1 MEFYE
6 WILLNT
12 LYLITPLILYLFF
25 VAYNQN
31 IEKKE
36 NHLFFQIALF
46 SSFYLCI
53 RFGEISSKSILI
65 LNIPLLIAYLKKENF
80 SIFLLSS
87 FLVFYHT
94 KELSIPIF
102 YSILEYSTYFL
113 LYQLLKKEK
122 NYFYYFIILKI
133 IIYGIYFSFLMSFKE
148 LFLSSLYFLIISIF
162 ILFIWKQAQNV
173 LKYHMSIK
181 ELEQEK
187 QIRTSLFKIT
197 HEIKNPIA
205 VCKGYL
211 DMFDVNNKEHAIK
224 YIPIIKEEIERTL
237 LLLQDFLSFTKVK
250 IEPDILDIHLLLEES
265 LKNFSYLFDEHH
277 IQVETFI
284 KDEEVYINGDYNRLC
299 QVFINI
305 LKNSIEA
312 LEGKENSKIVV
323 KTKIGKDTIKISIWD
338 NGIGISEQNL
348 SKISEPFF
356 TTKKKGTG
364 LGISL
369 SKEIIKAHNGTI
381 EYYSKENVETKVV
394 ITLPLLQNFN

>member
-338 NGIGISEQNL
+338 NGFGMSEQKL
-348 SKISEPFF
+348 CKIFENFF
-356 TTKKKGTG
+356 TTKKKENG
-364 LGISL
+364 LSM
-369 SKEIIKAHNGTI
+369 
-381 EYYSKENVETKVV
+381 Y
-394 ITLPLLQNFN
+394 

>member
-1 MEFYE
+1 
-6 WILLNT
+6 
-12 LYLITPLILYLFF
+12 
-25 VAYNQN
+25 
-31 IEKKE
+31 
-36 NHLFFQIALF
+36 
-46 SSFYLCI
+46 
-53 RFGEISSKSILI
+53 
-65 LNIPLLIAYLKKENF
+65 
-80 SIFLLSS
+80 
-87 FLVFYHT
+87 
-94 KELSIPIF
+94 
-102 YSILEYSTYFL
+102 
-113 LYQLLKKEK
+113 
-122 NYFYYFIILKI
+122 
-133 IIYGIYFSFLMSFKE
+133 MSFKE